1 MTYAY
6 IRVSSDK
13 QTLENQRYEIKQ
25 YCLQHQIHIDRW
37 YQEVITGTKSVSDR
51 RLGDLLRRIRQDDL
65 IISTEISRFG
75 RSLYMVLDFFG
86 KCLDKGCR
94 IYTIKD
100 GFQLGDNLQSKVVAF
115 ALSLSAE
122 VERQLI
128 SQRTK
133 EALAYRKSQGVQLG
147 RPKGFENSPVQQKL
161 YSNIDLIRE
170 QLNSGVTRAEIARHF
185 QVSNSSVNKFVQ
197 SHPEVQTGRSH

>member
-13 QTLENQRYEIKQ
+13 QTLENQRYEIMQ
-25 YCLQHQIHIDRW
+25 YCLQHQITIDRW
-37 YQEVITGTKSVSDR
+37 YQEVITGTKSVNDR
-51 RLGDLLRRIRQDDL
+51 RLGNLLRRIKHDDL

-100 GFQLGDNLQSKVVAF
+100 GFQLGDNLQSKVIAF

-122 VERQLI
+122 VERLLI

-147 RPKGFENSPVQQKL
+147 RPSGFENSPVQQKL
-161 YSNIDLIRE
+161 YANMDLIRE
-170 QLNSGVTRAEIARHF
+170 QLRSGVSRATIAR
-185 QVSNSSVNKFVQ
+185 QLQIGTTSLYKFVQ
-197 SHPEVQTGRSH
+197 SHQEVLTGRD

>member
-25 YCLQHQIHIDRW
+25 YCLQHQIHIDHW
-37 YQEVITGTKSVSDR
+37 YQEVITGTRNVNDR
-51 RLGDLLRRIRQDDL
+51 QLGVLLRRLKAGDV

-75 RSLYMVLDFFG
+75 RSLYLVLEFFG

-94 IYTIKD
+94 IHTIKD
-100 GFQLGDNLQSKVVAF
+100 GFLLGDNLQSKVIAF
-115 ALSLSAE
+115 ALSLTAE
-122 VERQLI
+122 IERQLI

-133 EALAYRKSQGVQLG
+133 EALAYRKSMGVQLG

-161 YSNIDLIRE
+161 FANIDFVRSLLATGVNRSVVAR
-170 QLNSGVTRAEIARHF
+170 QL
-185 QVSNSSVNKFVQ
+185 QVGTTSLFKFIQ
-197 SHPEVQTGRSH
+197 QHPEVLTAKVD

>member
-13 QTLENQRYEIKQ
+13 QTLENQRYEILQ
-25 YCLQHQIHIDRW
+25 YCAHNNITIDRW
-37 YQEVITGTKSVSDR
+37 FEETITGTKSVSER
-51 RLGDLLRRIRQDDL
+51 CLGSLLRRVNADDL

-86 KCLDKGCR
+86 KCLDRGCR

-100 GFQLGDNLQSKVVAF
+100 SFQLGDNLQSKVIAF
-115 ALSLSAE
+115 ALTLSAE
-122 VERQLI
+122 VERKLI

-133 EALAYRKSQGVQLG
+133 EALAYRKSQGKRLG
-147 RPKGFENSPVQQKL
+147 RPSGVHTSPVQQKL
-161 YSNIDLIRE
+161 QDQSPRIHDLLLQQVPCSR
-170 QLNSGVTRAEIARHF
+170 IARQLH
-185 QVSNSSVNKFVQ
+185 VSPSSLYLFLRQ
-197 SHPEVQTGRSH
+197 HPELRE

>member
-13 QTLENQRYEIKQ
+13 QTLENQRYEILQ
-25 YCLQHQIHIDRW
+25 YCHQRQIHVDRW
-37 YQEVITGTKSVSDR
+37 YQEVITGTKRVKDR
-51 RLGDLLRRIRQDDL
+51 RLGDLLQRIKPDDL

-86 KCLDKGCR
+86 KCLDKGCQ
-94 IYTIKD
+94 IHTIKD
-100 GFQLGDNLQSKVVAF
+100 GFQLGDNLQSKVIAF

-122 VERQLI
+122 VERKLI

-133 EALAYRKSQGVQLG
+133 EALAYRKAQGVKLGRPRGLPSSPVKQVLFDNRHYIKEALSQGV
-147 RPKGFENSPVQQKL
+147 S
-161 YSNIDLIRE
+161 
-170 QLNSGVTRAEIARHF
+170 RANIARHLHVGSTSLYEF
-185 QVSNSSVNKFVQ
+185 LRE
-197 SHPEVQTGRSH
+197 HPELI

>member
-1 MTYAY
+1 MIYAY

-13 QTLENQRYEIKQ
+13 QTLENQRYEIMQ
-25 YCLQHQIHIDRW
+25 YCLRQQLQVDRW
-37 YQEVITGTKSVSDR
+37 YQEVITGTKRVSDR
-51 RLGDLLRRIRQDDL
+51 RLGDLLRRIRPDDL

-100 GFQLGDNLQSKVVAF
+100 GFQLGDNLQSKVIAF

-133 EALAYRKSQGVQLG
+133 EALAYRKAQGIKLG
-147 RPKGFENSPVQQKL
+147 RPCGFEHSPVQQRL
-161 YSNIDLIRE
+161 QANTAHIRE
-170 QLNSGVTRAEIARHF
+170 LITAGVSRSEIARRLHVGTTSLF
-185 QVSNSSVNKFVQ
+185 TFIKT
-197 SHPEVQTGRSH
+197 HPEVLAESVR